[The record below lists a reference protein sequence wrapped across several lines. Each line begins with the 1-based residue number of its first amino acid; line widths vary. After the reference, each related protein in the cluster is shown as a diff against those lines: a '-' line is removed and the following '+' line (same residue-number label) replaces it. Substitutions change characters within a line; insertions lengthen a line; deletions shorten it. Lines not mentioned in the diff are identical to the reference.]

1 VRDAASHDGPMT
13 ARQRLTI
20 IATGLGMFMVFLDA
34 LIVNVALPDIQS
46 EFGVGE
52 AGAQAVV
59 TSYSVGMAVTI
70 MWSATLADLRGRR
83 RVYLGAAIV
92 FCSAS
97 LLCGISP
104 NFTILVIGR
113 AIQGL
118 AAGPI
123 TVASLA
129 LLSAAFADDNKRTR
143 AVGLWTAVGT
153 IGTAIAPTIGG
164 VLVDEVGWRS
174 IFFVNL
180 PIGVLLVALTLAF
193 VSESSDPSDRTFDYG
208 GQVFFGVAIATFA
221 AGVIAAPRAGW
232 LSFQVLSLFAVA
244 AISIVVFIAR
254 ERRADD
260 PMMDL
265 GLFVNRVYSMA
276 LSTLFVLFFVGY
288 GVLLIVTQFFQNVRG
303 FSAMKAGLL
312 ILPFALG
319 MMFMAPL
326 AGRICE
332 RIGRR
337 SAILIALGAMVGGLV
352 IIGVGLSV
360 EPWIVSLG
368 LFVAALANSLA
379 VVPLTGL
386 SMSSVTPDKS
396 GMASGIMGTQRAIGS
411 TTGYAVMGSVLA
423 VWVGANLDDELVGTV
438 SDASEREA
446 ISNAIVDQANPS
458 AFVAELGPGQPEGV
472 AVPSEQAEI
481 LSIAD
486 DVFVTGMQASLAV
499 AIGLVVVT
507 LITAKF
513 VLPREQRAV

>member
-1 VRDAASHDGPMT
+1 M
-13 ARQRLTI
+13 
-20 IATGLGMFMVFLDA
+20 
-34 LIVNVALPDIQS
+34 
-46 EFGVGE
+46 
-52 AGAQAVV
+52 
-59 TSYSVGMAVTI
+59 
-70 MWSATLADLRGRR
+70 
-83 RVYLGAAIV
+83 
-92 FCSAS
+92 
-97 LLCGISP
+97 
-104 NFTILVIGR
+104 
-113 AIQGL
+113 
-118 AAGPI
+118 
-123 TVASLA
+123 
-129 LLSAAFADDNKRTR
+129 
-143 AVGLWTAVGT
+143 
-153 IGTAIAPTIGG
+153 
-164 VLVDEVGWRS
+164 VDEVGWRS

-244 AISIVVFIAR
+244 AVSIVVFIGR

-319 MMFMAPL
+319 MMFMAPF

-337 SAILIALGAMVGGLV
+337 TAILIALGAMVGGLL
-352 IIGVGLSV
+352 ILGVGLSV

-368 LFVAALANSLA
+368 LFVVALANSLA

-438 SDASEREA
+438 RDASEREA
-446 ISNAIVDQANPS
+446 ISSAIVDQANPS

-472 AVPSEQAEI
+472 AAPSEQAEI

-486 DVFVTGMQASLAV
+486 DVFVTGMQVSLAV
-499 AIGLVVVT
+499 AIGLVVAT
-507 LITAKF
+507 AITAKF
-513 VLPREQRAV
+513 VLPREQPAA